1 MAVKR
6 SSNPVRFVGKV
17 VETLE
22 AGGKPA
28 LRIVLESVCI
38 DLETDAIQGPHLG
51 DKVII
56 EAAISIKGIQQCV
69 NVEDPVFGD
78 SD

>member
-17 VETLE
+17 VETFE

-69 NVEDPVFGD
+69 NVEDPAFGD

>member
-1 MAVKR
+1 MAPKR

-17 VETLE
+17 VETFE
-22 AGGKPA
+22 AGGKPT

-69 NVEDPVFGD
+69 NVEDLAFGD
-78 SD
+78 RD

>member
-1 MAVKR
+1 MAVKKKP
-6 SSNPVRFVGKV
+6 NPVRFVGKV
-17 VETLE
+17 VETFE

-38 DLETDAIQGPHLG
+38 EMETDAIQGPHLG

-56 EAAISIKGIQQCV
+56 EAAISIRGIQQCV
-69 NVEDPVFGD
+69 DVEDPAFD
-78 SD
+78 DRD